1 MIILALLESIG
12 YLLWILTFVGLI
24 AFAIFEG
31 RGVYTKHTIAFRG
44 VKNDLYKAISVTF
57 VIWIV
62 FFVISLFSYRIDY
75 IGLIYLFSLLLVGL
89 KQRNRLPQLTWLI
102 GFINTLG
109 NLGFLFLISIFVAL
123 AWILKFVSGK
133 SINILSFLLNEIK
146 QYREYRSTLQ
156 KDEPTVT
163 IHPPEELDE
172 GKN

>member
-75 IGLIYLFSLLLVGL
+75 IGLIYLFSLIASSRYALFHHQIHMVYVL
-89 KQRNRLPQLTWLI
+89 KI
-102 GFINTLG
+102 
-109 NLGFLFLISIFVAL
+109 
-123 AWILKFVSGK
+123 
-133 SINILSFLLNEIK
+133 
-146 QYREYRSTLQ
+146 LQ
-156 KDEPTVT
+156 KSHGRDS
-163 IHPPEELDE
+163 DE
-172 GKN
+172 GL